1 MKNSVV
7 GRRWKKAGG
16 RRQQKHRASED
27 CLKPTED
34 SRRNVAAETE
44 GDSRWQNAESERRKS
59 EWRWQ
64 SAAESGKQAAECDR
78 NRKWQKAEYGIR
90 RRSKNWQKAES
101 GRSPL
106 QAENGRR
113 KAAHC
118 RKQEAEGR

>member
-78 NRKWQKAEYGIR
+78 NRKWQKAE
-90 RRSKNWQKAES
+90 S